1 MYARYVL
8 EISHICYIKEQ
19 IKHKVH
25 NQRQSKRIRD
35 CSSKSIYNKRR
46 STRSTSRGLSRDI
59 RNMRSSIV
67 KKLLCCGAKSFP
79 SESSSDD
86 AVPEGHVRVNVGKD
100 IVCKFEMEANY
111 LNHPLF
117 ENLLRLS
124 EEEFGYSYDGA
135 LRIVCDIDLFQY
147 LLHLLKTS
155 NPSAHYMELPD
166 LISKFYSSNATHLPA
181 DQ

>member
-1 MYARYVL
+1 
-8 EISHICYIKEQ
+8 
-19 IKHKVH
+19 
-25 NQRQSKRIRD
+25 
-35 CSSKSIYNKRR
+35 
-46 STRSTSRGLSRDI
+46 
-59 RNMRSSIV
+59 MRSGIV
-67 KKLLCCGAKSFP
+67 KKLLFCGAKSFP
-79 SESSSDD
+79 SDPD

-135 LRIVCDIDLFQY
+135 LRIACEIDLFQY

-166 LISKFYSSNATHLPA
+166 LVSKFYSATARHLPA
-181 DQ
+181 Q